1 MTCAAFL
8 GTPKTL
14 AQQCLLLRFADSEEL
29 FTKLD
34 RLADRLHKRKLPHN
48 LDDLRDLFYNG
59 AAHAV
64 RSKNVSSRS

>member
-1 MTCAAFL
+1 MW
-8 GTPKTL
+8 KTL
-14 AQQCLLLRFADSEEL
+14 AQKFLLHRFAGTEDL

-64 RSKNVSSRS
+64 RSKNVSSYS